1 MVEQKDTG
9 SEFNF
14 LDSIVDTSG
23 RLKMISSLLEVKVR
37 NTIWIKPVLNLFFN
51 KRSRKIALYEWMVE
65 LNLQLGNLST

>member
-23 RLKMISSLLEVKVR
+23 RLTMISSLLEVKIR
-37 NTIWIKPVLNLFFN
+37 NTVWIKSVLNLFFN
-51 KRSRKIALYEWMVE
+51 KRSRKIALNVWMVE
-65 LNLQLGNLST
+65 LNLQLGNLRT